1 MKYFARLVPDAAFM
15 IGPLVETTVWNKR
28 KEKVDFLFFLRTV
41 LLQCVCLL
49 FAADHLERK
58 QAMSGGGDQFNV
70 IKCNDVMPPQPVPC
84 ICNVMPPPPVMPQ
97 AVCFHCE
104 AWMGGWLLL

>member
-1 MKYFARLVPDAAFM
+1 MLHSLIVCV
-15 IGPLVETTVWNKR
+15 L
-28 KEKVDFLFFLRTV
+28 FLLRTV

-104 AWMGGWLLL
+104 AWMGGLASALIVGNKQ